1 MGRTLEIGTPD
12 GPAEAYLA
20 RPDDDDHPGVL
31 FFVDAIGLRPRIE
44 EMADRIA
51 VVGVRRARPER
62 VPPRRS
68 GGGPGPD
75 HRPHRA
81 REPRGVLPRRDGPGR
96 AR

>member
-20 RPDDDDHPGVL
+20 RPDDDGHPGVL
-31 FFVDAIGLRPRIE
+31 LYVDAIGLRPRIE

-51 VVGVRRARPER
+51 SWGYVVLAPER

-75 HRPHRA
+75 HRPHGA
-81 REPRGVLPRRDGPGR
+81 REPRGVLPRRDGPRR